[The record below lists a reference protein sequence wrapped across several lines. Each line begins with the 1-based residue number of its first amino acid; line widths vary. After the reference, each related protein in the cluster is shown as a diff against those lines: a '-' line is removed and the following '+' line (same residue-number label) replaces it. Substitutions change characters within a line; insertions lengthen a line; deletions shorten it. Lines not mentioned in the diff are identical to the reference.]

1 MLQEDSMEENRQNR
15 STPPPLSGAKK
26 QPIVLI
32 SQLMQ
37 NMMHMQ
43 HIDEVFIWLVQ
54 AMVQHLEIPL
64 VQCWAL
70 QADTS
75 GQAHVQLRALAVQ
88 NLALRSQ
95 LYVNDQVIMTMSR
108 LFKEQPGMM
117 SVPVENIFL
126 PQQASLFRHYRL
138 PYWTGYL
145 LRNSMLLAPPR
156 DEQASNIIS
165 TPFNIIVSLFTPAPL
180 SQDQARAVTFLVEQT
195 IRVIITQGARN
206 PRLAAP
212 APISKKKVESS
223 DILATIIPRHT
234 HDMEQFQAANPFTST
249 TIIADKS
256 ARRLYAAIDGYKNGI
271 DLAQAT
277 RLTQQEVIQAL
288 DYLYQQ
294 QRIQLYTSKGEFVE
308 HFPFK

>member
-1 MLQEDSMEENRQNR
+1 MEENKQNR
-15 STPPPLSGAKK
+15 STPPPLPGAKK

-32 SQLMQ
+32 AQLMQ
-37 NMMHMQ
+37 NMLHMQ
-43 HIDEVFIWLVQ
+43 HIDEVFIWLAQ

-70 QADTS
+70 QSDTS

-117 SVPVENIFL
+117 SVPVENVFL
-126 PQQASLFRHYRL
+126 PQQASLFKHYRL

-145 LRNSMLLAPPR
+145 LRNSMLLAPAR
-156 DEQASNIIS
+156 DEQSPDIIS
-165 TPFNIIVSLFTPAPL
+165 TPFNVIVSLFTQAPL
-180 SQDQARAVTFLVEQT
+180 SQDQARAVTFLVQQS
-195 IRVIITQGARN
+195 IRVLLTQGARN

-212 APISKKKVESS
+212 APIVNKKM
-223 DILATIIPRHT
+223 DNGATLAIIIPRHT
-234 HDMEQFQAANPFTST
+234 HDMEQDQAANPFTST
-249 TIIADKS
+249 TIIADKD
-256 ARRLYAAIDGYKNGI
+256 ARRLYAAIDGTKSGA

-288 DYLYQQ
+288 DYLYKQ
-294 QRIQLYTSKGEFVE
+294 QRIQLYTSQGEFVE
-308 HFPFK
+308 HFPFA

>member
-1 MLQEDSMEENRQNR
+1 MLQEDSMEENKQNR
-15 STPPPLSGAKK
+15 NAPPPLSGAKK

-32 SQLMQ
+32 AQLMQ
-37 NMMHMQ
+37 NMLHMQ
-43 HIDEVFIWLVQ
+43 HIDEVFIWLAQ

-75 GQAHVQLRALAVQ
+75 GQVHVQLRALAVQ
-88 NLALRSQ
+88 NLSLHSQ

-108 LFKEQPGMM
+108 FFKERPGMM

-126 PQQASLFRHYRL
+126 PQQASLFKHHRL

-145 LRNSMLLAPPR
+145 LRNSMLLAPAR
-156 DEQASNIIS
+156 DEQAPDIIS
-165 TPFNIIVSLFTPAPL
+165 TPLNLIVSSFTQAPL
-180 SQDQARAVTFLVEQT
+180 SQDQARAVTFMVEQS
-195 IRVIITQGARN
+195 IRVLLTQGARN
-206 PRLAAP
+206 PRLAAS
-212 APISKKKVESS
+212 APIINKKMDNS
-223 DILATIIPRHT
+223 DTLAAIIPRLA
-234 HDMEQFQAANPFTST
+234 HDMEQYQAANPFTST
-249 TIIADKS
+249 TIIADKN
-256 ARRLYAAIDGYKNGI
+256 ARRLYAAIDGYKSGA

-308 HFPFK
+308 HFPFE